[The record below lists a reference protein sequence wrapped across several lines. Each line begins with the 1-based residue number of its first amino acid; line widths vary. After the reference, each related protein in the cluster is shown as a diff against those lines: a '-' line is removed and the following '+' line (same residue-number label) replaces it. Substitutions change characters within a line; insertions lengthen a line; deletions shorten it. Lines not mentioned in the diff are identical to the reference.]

1 MTSRKTYLNWS
12 SGKDAALALHYLK
25 QDPRYSVEYL
35 LTSVNA
41 HYDRVSMHG
50 LRRELLTAQLAAL
63 GLPHGTIEMPEQPTN
78 AIYEQL
84 QGQKARELRAEGF
97 ECAAYGDIFLADLRQ
112 YREQQLAAWGLE
124 PVFPLWQKNTTEMLA
139 ELVGLGFRA
148 VIVCADARRLDGS
161 FAGRIID
168 QEGLAAF
175 LHDLPAGVDPCGENG
190 EFHTF
195 CFDGPVFRHPVPFSP
210 GELVR
215 REYQNGGEKIG
226 YWFRDLGLHDCM
238 IA

>member
-1 MTSRKTYLNWS
+1 MTRRKTYLNWS
-12 SGKDAALALHYLK
+12 SGKDAALALYYL
-25 QDPRYSVEYL
+25 QQGPHYSVEYL

-50 LRRELLTAQLAAL
+50 LRRELLAAQLAAL

-78 AIYEQL
+78 AVYEQL
-84 QGQKARELRAEGF
+84 QGQKARVLRAEGF

-124 PVFPLWQKNTTEMLA
+124 PVFPLWQKNTTALLA

-148 VIVCADARRLDGS
+148 VVVCANAHLLDGS

-168 QEGLAAF
+168 QAGLPQF
-175 LHDLPAGVDPCGENG
+175 LRDLPAGVDPCGENG

-195 CFDGPVFRHPVPFSP
+195 CFDGPVFRHPVAFDL

-215 REYQNGGEKIG
+215 RDYQNGEETVSF
-226 YWFRDLGLHDCM
+226 WFQDLLVK
-238 IA
+238 